1 VDGYAIPAHGVLG
14 NASNINYL
22 VSLPLKGRGLCARVI
37 LNNIISIAIVMPRL
51 KTVLK
56 KVGSTSLVVAF
67 NAPVILYVYSYV
79 LLDCIYSRT
88 NNNIT

>member
-1 VDGYAIPAHGVLG
+1 MGSEMCIRD
-14 NASNINYL
+14 
-22 VSLPLKGRGLCARVI
+22 R
-37 LNNIISIAIVMPRL
+37 NNIISIAIVMPRL

-67 NAPVILYVYSYV
+67 YAPVILYVYSYV